1 MKTPRAK
8 YEHDPKY
15 HALVDTFVNAII
27 TTEFTPSEIR
37 EASILACIIY
47 EEQYVRRYVKY
58 IPEDVDKSFKVL
70 EEWINKNNNMRE

>member
-8 YEHDPKY
+8 YEYDPKY
-15 HALVDTFVNAII
+15 HKLVDTLVNAII
-27 TTEFTPSEIR
+27 ATEFTPSEIR
-37 EASILACIIY
+37 EAAILACIIY

-70 EEWINKNNNMRE
+70 EKWMNKNNNKRE